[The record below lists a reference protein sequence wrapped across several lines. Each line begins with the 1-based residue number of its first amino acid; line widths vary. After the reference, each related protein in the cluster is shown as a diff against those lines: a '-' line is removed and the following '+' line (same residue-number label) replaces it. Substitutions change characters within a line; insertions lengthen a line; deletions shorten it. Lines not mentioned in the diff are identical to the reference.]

1 MSTFKKL
8 INFFFGDWQEAYITT
23 LENEFNR
30 VIGLLDQNDIKYKYK
45 ILTGHKNDRTPTS
58 RNAYYVHILKEDF
71 PKFNQLLDFKY

>member
-8 INFFFGDWQEAYITT
+8 KNFFFGDWQEVYITT

-45 ILTGHKNDRTPTS
+45 ILTGHKNDRTKNS
-58 RNAYYVHILKEDF
+58 INY
-71 PKFNQLLDFKY
+71 